1 VTKLIFWLAALVA
14 VLAAMV
20 NAVPGVPGGVFWL
33 AAVVAAL
40 IMVRRSWPK
49 RTDPE

>member
-1 VTKLIFWLAALVA
+1 MTKLIFWLAALVA

-20 NAVPGVPGGVFWL
+20 NVIPGVPGGLFWL

-49 RTDPE
+49 TDGE

>member
-1 VTKLIFWLAALVA
+1 MTKLIFWLAALVA

-20 NAVPGVPGGVFWL
+20 NAIPGIPGGVFWL

-40 IMVRRSWPK
+40 IMVRRSWPT
-49 RTDPE
+49 RSDRE